1 LADVTAPE
9 AGTIMFVRALP
20 SLKKG
25 DTIANIGVA
34 KK

>member
-1 LADVTAPE
+1 VKAPE

-25 DTIANIGVA
+25 DTIASVGVPR
-34 KK
+34 K